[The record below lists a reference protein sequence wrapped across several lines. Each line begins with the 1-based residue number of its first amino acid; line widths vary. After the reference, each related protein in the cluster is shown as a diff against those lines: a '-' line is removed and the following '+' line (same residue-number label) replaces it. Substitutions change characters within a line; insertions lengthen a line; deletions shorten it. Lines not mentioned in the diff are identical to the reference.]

1 MFNIGNEIINL
12 SLEKG
17 TRNTPTTDQYYLFK
31 DGKLIAKDKSF
42 RKLKKL
48 FDEIYSKVP
57 RLCVDIIIKSEDGI
71 LLPLRS
77 IEPYEGKWHIPG
89 GQYIKEKD

>member
-1 MFNIGNEIINL
+1 MKL
-12 SLEKG
+12 TEK
-17 TRNTPTTDQYYLFK
+17 D
-31 DGKLIAKDKSF
+31 F
-42 RKLKKL
+42 R
-48 FDEIYSKVP
+48 EIYEKVP